1 MTKFVAVDIGNT
13 AIKVGLFSL
22 GPKSTVPQPTR
33 AWDFRFESGQALA
46 ATPLPEPID
55 SSTAVT
61 PVCLIETQAW
71 REMIAGCG
79 ADPLVWFVSSV
90 HRARERQLADW
101 IATERPHDR
110 YRLLTHCDVPLAMG
124 VDFPERVGFDRLA
137 TAVAADRLRPTTSPA
152 VVVDAGTA
160 LKVHAVT
167 AQGTFVGGAILPGY
181 LLAGRALAVATDLL
195 PQVGVSS
202 RDPAPVALGRNTEAA
217 IRSGLYWGFV
227 GAARELVA
235 RITQELD
242 GDPIVFVS
250 GGDAQGLVPYLGS
263 NSRFVP
269 DMCLLGIALLG
280 QPMLHHR
287 TPSRSEAK
295 E

>member
-13 AIKVGLFSL
+13 AIKLGQFSI
-22 GPKSTVPQPTR
+22 GPKASVPAPTR
-33 AWDFRFESGQALA
+33 VWDFRFESGQWLSRLADSTEPSGTHAPLTETTGWNEMVAALG
-46 ATPLPEPID
+46 TEPTI
-55 SSTAVT
+55 
-61 PVCLIETQAW
+61 
-71 REMIAGCG
+71 
-79 ADPLVWFVSSV
+79 WFVSSV
-90 HRARERQLADW
+90 HRARERQLAGWLAD
-101 IATERPHDR
+101 TRPVDR
-110 YRLLTHCDVPLAMG
+110 YRRLTHCDVPLAME

-137 TAVAADRLRPTTSPA
+137 TAVAADRLRPPA
-152 VVVDAGTA
+152 VPAIVVDAGTA

-181 LLAGRALAVATDLL
+181 HLAGRALAVETDLL
-195 PQVGVSS
+195 PQIGVSS

-235 RITQELD
+235 RISGELE

-250 GGDAQGLVPYLGS
+250 GGDAKGLVPYLGNAARYVS
-263 NSRFVP
+263 
-269 DMCLLGIALLG
+269 DMCLVGIAVLA
-280 QPMLHHR
+280 QPMLQQR
-287 TPSRSEAK
+287 SGSRNEAI